1 MAVIVAQLSK
11 ALDLL
16 ETAISS
22 ALVPTVVVR
31 SPSEIILSFDHGF
44 VDEIYGT
51 GFFWDDET
59 GVTTGTID
67 RIVERRE
74 GELTFTISDISVPL
88 VSLLTWFEQGDWQA
102 FNQYILN
109 RADLV
114 IGSDSGDRLYTFAG
128 NDIVVANGGD
138 DEIDAGSG
146 NDYIDAGSG
155 NDSVYAGDG
164 NDSLDGGVGGADEL
178 FGGNGNDTVS
188 HASSGQGV
196 IVDLQAQST
205 WDGVVSDRLDSIENA
220 IGSRFDDQLWGNNG
234 NNVLDGGAGGSDDLF
249 GRGGNDTAS
258 YASSGQGVIVD
269 LQAQSTWDGVAS
281 DRLDSIENA
290 IGSRFDDQ
298 IWGNEG
304 DNVLDGGPGG
314 SDDLF
319 GRGGNDTASYAS
331 SGQGVIVDLH
341 AQSTWDGVASDRLDS
356 IENAI
361 GSRFDDQI
369 WGNEGDNVLDG
380 GAGGSDD
387 LFGRGGNDTASYT
400 SSGQG
405 VIVDLQAQSTWDG
418 VASDR
423 LEGIENAI
431 GSRFDDQIWG
441 NEGDNVLDGG
451 AGGSDD
457 LFGGAGNDTAN
468 YGSSDRGV
476 AINLDSQRTWDG
488 LYTDRLQGIENA
500 TGSAFADVIYGSS
513 QSNKFT
519 GGAGADLF
527 VLGSSWGH
535 DEISD
540 FTQGE
545 DKIQISVE
553 IFTDFDDVMNSIYS
567 ANDYT
572 IIQADPN
579 NTLTFGIA
587 AHLLSSSDFL
597 FV

>member
-22 ALVPTVVVR
+22 ALVPTIIVR
-31 SPSEIILSFDHGF
+31 SSSEIILSFDHGF

-59 GVTTGTID
+59 GVSTGTID

-74 GELTFTISDISVPL
+74 GELTFTISEISVPL
-88 VSLLTWFEQGDWQA
+88 ESLLTWFEQGDWRA

-114 IGSDSGDRLYTFAG
+114 IGSDSGDRLHTFAG

-155 NDSVYAGDG
+155 DDSVYAGDG

-205 WDGVVSDRLDSIENA
+205 WDGV
-220 IGSRFDDQLWGNNG
+220 
-234 NNVLDGGAGGSDDLF
+234 
-249 GRGGNDTAS
+249 
-258 YASSGQGVIVD
+258 
-269 LQAQSTWDGVAS
+269 AS
-281 DRLDSIENA
+281 DRLDS
-290 IGSRFDDQ
+290 
-298 IWGNEG
+298 
-304 DNVLDGGPGG
+304 
-314 SDDLF
+314 
-319 GRGGNDTASYAS
+319 
-331 SGQGVIVDLH
+331 
-341 AQSTWDGVASDRLDS
+341 
-356 IENAI
+356 
-361 GSRFDDQI
+361 
-369 WGNEGDNVLDG
+369 
-380 GAGGSDD
+380 
-387 LFGRGGNDTASYT
+387 
-400 SSGQG
+400 
-405 VIVDLQAQSTWDG
+405 
-418 VASDR
+418 
-423 LEGIENAI
+423 IENAI

-540 FTQGE
+540 FNQGE
-545 DKIQISVE
+545 DKIQILVE
-553 IFTDFDDVMNSIYS
+553 IFTDFDDVMNSIHS

>member
-11 ALDLL
+11 SLDLL

-31 SPSEIILSFDHGF
+31 SPSEIILNFDHGF

-88 VSLLTWFEQGDWQA
+88 ENLLTWFEQGDWQA

-109 RADLV
+109 RADFV

-155 NDSVYAGDG
+155 DDSVYAGDG

-205 WDGVVSDRLDSIENA
+205 WDGV
-220 IGSRFDDQLWGNNG
+220 
-234 NNVLDGGAGGSDDLF
+234 
-249 GRGGNDTAS
+249 
-258 YASSGQGVIVD
+258 
-269 LQAQSTWDGVAS
+269 AS
-281 DRLDSIENA
+281 DRLDS
-290 IGSRFDDQ
+290 
-298 IWGNEG
+298 
-304 DNVLDGGPGG
+304 
-314 SDDLF
+314 
-319 GRGGNDTASYAS
+319 
-331 SGQGVIVDLH
+331 
-341 AQSTWDGVASDRLDS
+341 
-356 IENAI
+356 
-361 GSRFDDQI
+361 
-369 WGNEGDNVLDG
+369 
-380 GAGGSDD
+380 
-387 LFGRGGNDTASYT
+387 
-400 SSGQG
+400 
-405 VIVDLQAQSTWDG
+405 
-418 VASDR
+418 
-423 LEGIENAI
+423 IENAI

-540 FTQGE
+540 FNQGE
-545 DKIQISVE
+545 DKIQISVD

-572 IIQADPN
+572 VIQADPN

-587 AHLLSSSDFL
+587 AHILSSYDFL

>member
-1 MAVIVAQLSK
+1 MAVIFAQLSK

-22 ALVPTVVVR
+22 ALVPTIVVR
-31 SPSEIILSFDHGF
+31 SSSEIILSFDHGF

-59 GVTTGTID
+59 GVSTGTID

-74 GELTFTISDISVPL
+74 GELTFTISEISVPL
-88 VSLLTWFEQGDWQA
+88 ESLLTWFEQGDWRA

-114 IGSDSGDRLYTFAG
+114 IGSDSGDRLHTFAG

-155 NDSVYAGDG
+155 DDSVYAGDG

-205 WDGVVSDRLDSIENA
+205 WDGV
-220 IGSRFDDQLWGNNG
+220 
-234 NNVLDGGAGGSDDLF
+234 
-249 GRGGNDTAS
+249 
-258 YASSGQGVIVD
+258 
-269 LQAQSTWDGVAS
+269 AS

-298 IWGNEG
+298 IWGN
-304 DNVLDGGPGG
+304 N
-314 SDDLF
+314 
-319 GRGGNDTASYAS
+319 
-331 SGQGVIVDLH
+331 
-341 AQSTWDGVASDRLDS
+341 
-356 IENAI
+356 
-361 GSRFDDQI
+361 
-369 WGNEGDNVLDG
+369 GDNVLDG

-387 LFGRGGNDTASYT
+387 LFGRGGNDAASYA

-476 AINLDSQRTWDG
+476 AINLDGQRTWDG

-540 FTQGE
+540 FNQGE
-545 DKIQISVE
+545 DKIQISVD
-553 IFTDFDDVMNSIYS
+553 IFTTFDDLMNSIYS

-572 IIQADPN
+572 VIQADPN